1 MYKFFQ
7 KKDTHKNNGCVYS
20 VPLMKMAVFVC
31 PKAPDYATYSSSFP
45 PSPVHRA
52 VGGNGDQA
60 VAWNGGQA
68 VAWNGDWAVV
78 WNGDEAWDGGQDG
91 SQAVVW
97 NGDWAVVWNGDHGE
111 EWNVD
116 CRQR

>member
-1 MYKFFQ
+1 MYKFYQ
-7 KKDTHKNNGCVYS
+7 KKDTHKNNDCVYS

-45 PSPVHRA
+45 PSQVHRA
-52 VGGNGDQA
+52 VGWNGDQA

-78 WNGDEAWDGGQDG
+78 WNGDEAWDG
-91 SQAVVW
+91 SQAVAW
-97 NGDWAVVWNGDHGE
+97 NGDGGHDE